1 MRTYSID
8 KVSKATGQY
17 AEEIEGLDVQ
27 DWLSFEGNVALTNEH
42 DDIAMFERVAAVPS
56 AVYGH
61 YFFWSR
67 GKQARAVAKEFL
79 KEIFTTEEYGVET
92 ILGLTPVDHRGAL
105 WLNKQLGFKE
115 VDQLDSVVG
124 ELKMVMLTKKEWE
137 QQ

>member
-1 MRTYSID
+1 
-8 KVSKATGQY
+8 
-17 AEEIEGLDVQ
+17 
-27 DWLSFEGNVALTNEH
+27 VALTNKNK
-42 DDIAMFERVAAVPS
+42 DIALFERVAAAPS

-67 GKQARAVAKEFL
+67 GKQAREAAKKFL

-92 ILGLTPVDHRGAL
+92 ILGLTPIDHKGAL

-115 VDQLDSVVG
+115 VAQFNSVVG